1 MKSFKRFKRKLLIE
15 TGLKGSIFGLSLGG
29 LIWAIL
35 GAISKLTVIYIPLLP
50 IALISAS
57 IAVLA
62 TILYYFI
69 AKPNDMKAAKR
80 MDEQLG
86 LHEKIQTMVAFRDK
100 PGIMYEMQRDNANT
114 DLDKTPNKNL
124 AMKFSFMNFILTVF
138 AALSIGTATI
148 VPERKPVHDT
158 PIVEVGGIDYTDK
171 IDQIK
176 DWLKDTDI
184 DEELRA
190 KLEETLQKIQ
200 EILDSLQM
208 TDEQK
213 VEGINKL
220 LAELRDELNIN
231 YSKEIGFCLMKF
243 ERLYKLGF
251 SIYNQ
256 DQELLNIA
264 MQEMMNDIGDSM
276 TVCYSY
282 IKDIEAA
289 LKDAVENYHVDR
301 NDKMYKLVEGLMQ
314 SLYDLY
320 NEAELNG
327 APQLPEKLVED
338 VFHEATINITEVQKT
353 EIALG
358 EFSDFVN
365 DITAGLEPEEP
376 AGDHDFQ
383 DGEEE
388 YVYQPATG
396 EDGDETFSKDYIIG
410 SAKEDATGGY
420 GAGLGMGDV
429 TVAKNEKVYDPITN
443 SFVSYGDIIKAD
455 DYYATYIL
463 NGLTDGNMPEDIESY
478 IYQYYMQLYYGK
490 PE

>member
-1 MKSFKRFKRKLLIE
+1 MK
-15 TGLKGSIFGLSLGG
+15 
-29 LIWAIL
+29 
-35 GAISKLTVIYIPLLP
+35 V
-50 IALISAS
+50 
-57 IAVLA
+57 
-62 TILYYFI
+62 
-69 AKPNDMKAAKR
+69 AKR
-80 MDEQLG
+80 LDEQLG
-86 LHEKIQTMVAFRDK
+86 LHERVQTMIAFRNK
-100 PGIMYEMQRDNANT
+100 SGAIYEMQRDNANA

-124 AMKFSFMNFILTVF
+124 AMKFSFMNFILTIF
-138 AALSIGTATI
+138 AAVSISTSTVI
-148 VPERKPVHDT
+148 PERKPVHES
-158 PIVEVGGIDYTDK
+158 PIIEVGGIDYTDK

-176 DWLKDTDI
+176 DWLSNTDI
-184 DEELRA
+184 DEELKA

-208 TDEQK
+208 ADAQK
-213 VEGINKL
+213 VEAIDKL
-220 LAELRDELNIN
+220 LAEIRDEININ

-276 TVCYSY
+276 SICYSY

-289 LKDAVENYHVDR
+289 LSDAVNNYHVDR
-301 NDKMYKLVEGLMQ
+301 NDKMYKLVENLMQ
-314 SLYDLY
+314 SLYEIY

-338 VFHEATINITEVQKT
+338 VFYDTTIKITDVQKV
-353 EIALG
+353 EIAIG
-358 EFSDFVN
+358 EFTDFIN

-376 AGDHDFQ
+376 AGDNELPPD
-383 DGEEE
+383 EEE
-388 YVYQPATG
+388 YVYQPISG
-396 EDGDETFSKDYIIG
+396 DDGDESFDKEFIIG

-420 GAGLGMGDV
+420 GAGIGMGDV

-455 DYYATYIL
+455 GYYATYIL
-463 NGLTDGNMPEDIESY
+463 NGLTDGNMPEDIEAY